1 MEIRYLNFDMKRFYL
16 FIALLA
22 TSMSGFAQD
31 VEIDETDLFGRWIQ
45 VSKSGEFT
53 SYKKYDNA
61 PDYSRQTPETLL
73 FYDEPNIKVNDD
85 SLGVA
90 YYCDK
95 NYPIRKYNEQTG
107 EFGFTGEYGEYWLY
121 AGMRDYFISKNNI
134 LHIYLWGTHYAL
146 RYKILSFDGS
156 TMTLETMNGK
166 GTIAFAKDQPSEVR
180 AITNDKNEVETYYSI
195 DGMKLNSEPRTGV
208 FIKNKRKYIK

>member
-1 MEIRYLNFDMKRFYL
+1 MFV
-16 FIALLA
+16 ALLA
-22 TSMSGFAQD
+22 SSISVFAQD
-31 VEIDETDLFGRWIQ
+31 VDIDETDLIGRWTQ

-53 SYKKYDNA
+53 SYKKYEND
-61 PDYSRQTPETLL
+61 PDYSRQTPEALL

-107 EFGFTGEYGEYWLY
+107 EYVLTGEYGEYWLY

-146 RYKILSFDGS
+146 RYKILAFDGS

-166 GTIAFAKDQPSEVR
+166 GTIVFSKAQPSEVR
-180 AITNDKNEVETYYSI
+180 AIKSNADENETYYSL
-195 DGMKLNSEPRTGV
+195 DGMRLSAEPRTGI

>member
-1 MEIRYLNFDMKRFYL
+1 MKSFYL
-16 FIALLA
+16 FVALIA
-22 TSMSGFAQD
+22 TSISCFAQD
-31 VEIDETDLFGRWIQ
+31 VDIDETDLFGRWIQ

-53 SYKKYDNA
+53 SYKKYDTA
-61 PDYSRQTPETLL
+61 PDYSRQTPEALL
-73 FYDEPNIKVNDD
+73 FYDEPYIKVNDD

-107 EFGFTGEYGEYWLY
+107 EYTLTGEYGDYWLY

-166 GTIAFAKDQPSEVR
+166 GTIVFSKARPSEVR
-180 AITNDKNEVETYYSI
+180 AIKSDANEDETYYSL
-195 DGMKLNSEPRTGV
+195 DGMRLSAEPRTGI

>member
-1 MEIRYLNFDMKRFYL
+1 MKRFYL
-16 FIALLA
+16 FVALLA
-22 TSMSGFAQD
+22 SSISVFAQD
-31 VEIDETDLFGRWIQ
+31 VDIDETDLIGWWTQ

-53 SYKKYDNA
+53 SYKKYEND
-61 PDYSRQTPETLL
+61 PDYSRQTPEALL

-107 EFGFTGEYGEYWLY
+107 EYVLTGEYGEYWLY

-146 RYKILSFDGS
+146 RYKILAFDGS

-166 GTIAFAKDQPSEVR
+166 GTIVFSKAQPSEVR
-180 AITNDKNEVETYYSI
+180 AIKSNADENETYYSL
-195 DGMKLNSEPRTGV
+195 DGIRLSAEPRTGI

>member
-1 MEIRYLNFDMKRFYL
+1 MKRFYL
-16 FIALLA
+16 FVALLA
-22 TSMSGFAQD
+22 SSISVFAQD
-31 VEIDETDLFGRWIQ
+31 VDIDETDLIGRWTQ

-53 SYKKYDNA
+53 SYKKYEND
-61 PDYSRQTPETLL
+61 PDYSRQTPEALL

-107 EFGFTGEYGEYWLY
+107 EYVLTGEYGEYWLY

-146 RYKILSFDGS
+146 RYKILAFDGS

-166 GTIAFAKDQPSEVR
+166 GTIVFSKAQPSEVR
-180 AITNDKNEVETYYSI
+180 AIKSNADENETYYSL
-195 DGMKLNSEPRTGV
+195 DGIRLSAEPRTGI

>member
-1 MEIRYLNFDMKRFYL
+1 MKRFYL
-16 FIALLA
+16 FVALLA
-22 TSMSGFAQD
+22 SSISVFAQD
-31 VEIDETDLFGRWIQ
+31 VDIDETDLIGRWTQ

-53 SYKKYDNA
+53 SYKKYEND
-61 PDYSRQTPETLL
+61 PDYSRQTPEALL

-107 EFGFTGEYGEYWLY
+107 EYVLTGEYGEYWLY

-146 RYKILSFDGS
+146 RYKILAFDGS

-166 GTIAFAKDQPSEVR
+166 GTIVFSKAQPSEVR
-180 AITNDKNEVETYYSI
+180 AIKSNADEDEAYYSL
-195 DGMKLNSEPRTGV
+195 DGMRLSAEPRTGI